1 MRGSSIRRIR
11 CGILWPA
18 ACSIQSML
26 YLNSD
31 LDDNICYFPSEIFN
45 IKRKVVM
52 ADQQGYGLLK
62 GKKGLIFGALDER
75 SIAWRIALAC
85 QREGAE
91 FALSNAPVA
100 LRMGALDALA
110 EETGASVIPC
120 DVSKEDEVQELMQK
134 VKEEYGK
141 IDFILHAIGM
151 SPNVRKNKTY
161 QGLNYHWYK
170 QTLDISAISLHK
182 VLHFAEEEGVL
193 NDGGSVVALS
203 YIGAQRIFSKYSDMN
218 DAKALLESIARNYGS
233 RLADRGIRVNTV
245 SQAPT
250 KTSAGSGIKGFD
262 GMYTFAEKLA
272 PMGNPSADDCADYC
286 VTLFSDLTRK
296 VTMQNLYH
304 DGGFV
309 TAGINEDMIND
320 LATLYADED

>member
-1 MRGSSIRRIR
+1 M
-11 CGILWPA
+11 
-18 ACSIQSML
+18 
-26 YLNSD
+26 
-31 LDDNICYFPSEIFN
+31 
-45 IKRKVVM
+45 V
-52 ADQQGYGLLK
+52 DQQGYGLLQ
-62 GKKGLIFGALDER
+62 GKKGIIFGALDER

-85 QREGAE
+85 KREGAE

-100 LRMGALDALA
+100 LRLGTLDALA
-110 EETGASVIPC
+110 EETGASVFPC

-134 VKEEYGK
+134 VKDEYGK

-151 SPNVRKNKTY
+151 SPNIRKNKSY
-161 QGLNYHWYK
+161 QELNYRWYEK
-170 QTLDISAISLHK
+170 TLDISAVSLHK
-182 VLHFAEEEGVL
+182 ILHFAEEEDAL
-193 NDGGSVVALS
+193 NDGGSIVALS

-233 RLADRGIRVNTV
+233 RLAKRGIRVNTV

-262 GMYTFAEKLA
+262 GMYTFADKLA

-309 TAGINEDMIND
+309 TAGIDEEMIND
-320 LATLYADED
+320 LAKLYADEE

>member
-1 MRGSSIRRIR
+1 M
-11 CGILWPA
+11 
-18 ACSIQSML
+18 
-26 YLNSD
+26 SD
-31 LDDNICYFPSEIFN
+31 Q
-45 IKRKVVM
+45 K
-52 ADQQGYGLLK
+52 GYGLLK

-85 QREGAE
+85 KREGAD
-91 FALSNAPVA
+91 FVLSNAPIA
-100 LRMGALDALA
+100 LRLGTLDALG
-110 EETGASVIPC
+110 EETNAPIIPC
-120 DVSKEDEVQELMQK
+120 DVSDEEDVEKLMNK
-134 VKEEYGK
+134 VKEETGG

-151 SPNVRKNKTY
+151 SPNIRKKKEY
-161 QGLNYHWYK
+161 KDLNYNWYN

-182 VLHFAEEEGVL
+182 VLHFAEKQDVL

-262 GMYTFAEKLA
+262 SMYTFSEKIA
-272 PMGNPSADDCADYC
+272 PLGNPSADECADYC

-309 TAGINEDMIND
+309 TSGISEEMID
-320 LATLYADED
+320 GLVKLYADEE

>member
-1 MRGSSIRRIR
+1 
-11 CGILWPA
+11 
-18 ACSIQSML
+18 
-26 YLNSD
+26 
-31 LDDNICYFPSEIFN
+31 
-45 IKRKVVM
+45 M
-52 ADQQGYGLLK
+52 AGQKGYGLLK
-62 GKKGLIFGALDER
+62 GKKGIIFGALDER

-85 QREGAE
+85 KREGAE
-91 FALSNAPVA
+91 FVLSNAPVA
-100 LRMGALDALA
+100 LRFGDLDELA
-110 EETGASVIPC
+110 EKTGSEIIAC
-120 DVSKEDEVQELMQK
+120 DVSKEEYVEEFMQK
-134 VKEEYGK
+134 VQDKMGSV
-141 IDFILHAIGM
+141 DFILHAIGM
-151 SPNVRKNKTY
+151 SPNIRKNQEYKS
-161 QGLNYHWYK
+161 LNYNWFQ

-182 VLHFAEEEGVL
+182 ILHYADEMEVL
-193 NDGGSVVALS
+193 NEGGSVVALT

-233 RLADRGIRVNTV
+233 RLAEKGIRVNTI

-272 PMGNPSADDCADYC
+272 PLGNPSADECADYC

-309 TAGINEDMIND
+309 NAGINEEMID
-320 LATLYADED
+320 GLAKLYGDEE

>member
-1 MRGSSIRRIR
+1 M
-11 CGILWPA
+11 
-18 ACSIQSML
+18 
-26 YLNSD
+26 SD
-31 LDDNICYFPSEIFN
+31 KN
-45 IKRKVVM
+45 
-52 ADQQGYGLLK
+52 GYGLLK
-62 GKKGLIFGALDER
+62 GKKGIIFGALDER

-91 FALSNAPVA
+91 FVLSNAPIA
-100 LRMGALDALA
+100 LRLGTLDELS
-110 EETGASVIPC
+110 EKTGAKIIPC
-120 DVSKEDEVQELMQK
+120 DVSDEKEVEKMMQE
-134 VKEEYGK
+134 VKEEIGGV
-141 IDFILHAIGM
+141 DFILHAIGM
-151 SPNVRKNKTY
+151 SPNVRKKKEYTD
-161 QGLNYHWYK
+161 LNYNWYS
-170 QTLDISAISLHK
+170 QTLDISAVSLHK
-182 VLHFAEEEGVL
+182 VLHYADEAGIL

-233 RLADRGIRVNTV
+233 RLAERGIRVNTV

-262 GMYTFAEKLA
+262 SMYTFAEKIA
-272 PMGNPSADDCADYC
+272 PLGNPTADECADYC

-309 TAGINEDMIND
+309 TAGISEEMID
-320 LATLYADED
+320 GLTKLYADEE

>member
-1 MRGSSIRRIR
+1 
-11 CGILWPA
+11 
-18 ACSIQSML
+18 
-26 YLNSD
+26 
-31 LDDNICYFPSEIFN
+31 
-45 IKRKVVM
+45 M

-85 QREGAE
+85 KREGGE

-100 LRMGALDALA
+100 LRFGELDDLA
-110 EETGASVIPC
+110 EETGASVYPC

-134 VKEEYGK
+134 VKDEYGK

-151 SPNVRKNKTY
+151 SPNIRKNKKY
-161 QGLNYHWYK
+161 RELNYRWFQ
-170 QTLDISAISLHK
+170 QTLDISAVSLHK
-182 VLHFAEEEGVL
+182 ILHFAEEEDIL
-193 NDGGSVVALS
+193 NDGSSVVALS

-233 RLADRGIRVNTV
+233 RLADRGIRVNTI

-262 GMYTFAEKLA
+262 GMYTFADKLA
-272 PMGNPSADDCADYC
+272 PLGNPTADECADYC

-309 TAGINEDMIND
+309 TAGINEEMIND
-320 LATLYADED
+320 LAKMYADDEDDE